1 MTSNALTILVVDDD
15 EGLLMLACRH
25 LQRRGFSVS
34 GALSIEQARAL
45 LDSSYFDLLV
55 IDYQLDSNMSGL
67 DFYAELRAQGC
78 DIPAIMCTGFS
89 DEAHANEAR
98 QRGITQILSK
108 TEDYLDRLPQQILQ
122 VLQPSG

>member
-1 MTSNALTILVVDDD
+1 
-15 EGLLMLACRH
+15 MLACRH

-67 DFYAELRAQGC
+67 DFYAELRAQGR

-108 TEDYLDRLPQQILQ
+108 TEDYLERLPQQILQ
-122 VLQPSG
+122 VLQPLQPLQPLG